1 MTFSGITETDV
12 KIEILGCSGGIGQGL
27 KTTTFL
33 IDDSLLLD
41 AGTGV
46 ELLTMEQML
55 NIRDVVITHAHL
67 DHIIGLPLM
76 LATIFDQQPP
86 PINIYALPEV
96 ISALKQ
102 HIFNWTIW
110 PDYTV
115 LPEERPIIK
124 MHSVNVGETL
134 LIQNKEI
141 EVIPAQHPT
150 PTAGYLVSDGQNSFA
165 FTGDSGVNNALWPII
180 NHHKPDLLIID
191 VSFTNESEEL
201 ALLSGHLTPSLLTQ
215 QIQQLVTVPRIVIT
229 HLKPGVEDTIMQQC
243 YQLLP
248 QLKIERLNH
257 GEVINL
263 ASLGI

>member
-1 MTFSGITETDV
+1 M
-12 KIEILGCSGGIGQGL
+12 KIEVLGCSGGIGQGL

-46 ELLTMEQML
+46 ELLTMERML
-55 NIRDVVITHAHL
+55 NIRDIIITHAHL

-76 LATIFDQQPP
+76 LATIFDLHQR

-115 LPEERPIIK
+115 LPEERPIIN
-124 MHSVNVGETL
+124 MHSVNIGETL
-134 LIQNKEI
+134 LIQKKKI

-150 PTAGYLVSDGQNSFA
+150 PTAGYLVSDGQHSFA
-165 FTGDSGVNNALWPII
+165 FTGDSGINDALWSIL
-180 NHHKPDLLIID
+180 NSRKPDLLIID
-191 VSFTNESEEL
+191 VSFTDESEEL
-201 ALLSGHLTPSLLTQ
+201 ARLSGHLTPSLLAQ
-215 QIQQLVTVPRIVIT
+215 QIQQLRIDPRIAIT
-229 HLKPGVEDTIMQQC
+229 HLKPGIEDIIMQQC
-243 YQLLP
+243 HQLLP
-248 QLKIERLNH
+248 QHQIDRLNH

-263 ASLGI
+263 I

>member
-1 MTFSGITETDV
+1 M

-46 ELLTMEQML
+46 ELLTMERML
-55 NIRDVVITHAHL
+55 SIRDIVITHAHL

-76 LATIFDQQPP
+76 LATIFDQHPS

-96 ISALKQ
+96 ISALKE

-115 LPEERPIIK
+115 LPEEQPIIK
-124 MHSVNVGETL
+124 LHSVNVGETL
-134 LIQNKEI
+134 TIQKKEI

-150 PTAGYLVSDGQNSFA
+150 PTAGYLVSDGQHSFA
-165 FTGDSGVNNALWPII
+165 FTGDSGVNDTLWPIL
-180 NHHKPDLLIID
+180 NNRNPDLLIID
-191 VSFTNESEEL
+191 VSFTDESEEL
-201 ALLSGHLTPSLLTQ
+201 ARLSGHLTPSLLAQ
-215 QIQQLVTVPRIVIT
+215 QIQQLTTKSRIAIT
-229 HLKPGVEDTIMQQC
+229 HLKPGVEDIITQQC
-243 YQLLP
+243 YELLL
-248 QLKIERLNH
+248 QHQVDRLKH

-263 ASLGI
+263 I